1 VKIALDVRRIRDF
14 GVGTYIRNLLQ
25 AIAAQMATQDSP
37 HQFHLICSTEDQ
49 SQIPALPPNFR
60 IEIYD
65 RRDSSRADH
74 FALPELIRKLRV
86 DLTHIPF
93 HRVPLLI
100 RRPYVVTIHDLS
112 SLFYDDATGILHAAR
127 VFRLKRGLRRA
138 SRIIAVSGATRRD
151 VVNLVP
157 AAADRVRL
165 IYNAPDPQFL
175 PQHGR
180 DFGPDLNSGSR
191 DPATAARER
200 HRILERYQIR
210 YPFLLYAGS
219 IRPQKNI
226 PRLIEAFAVVRQKL
240 EDHGGYKDL
249 RLIIIGDDISRYP
262 KVRRAVI
269 QSRVEHCVRFLGFI
283 PLETLRVFHELATA
297 FVFPSLYE
305 GFGLPPLEAMA
316 SGTPVIASQVSS
328 LPEVVG
334 GAAML
339 VNPENVFDIAR
350 GITEVLLNAEL
361 REELITKGRRQAAR
375 FSWARTASEVLAVY
389 DEAVSRREYAPDI
402 GHLQEPLP
410 TDLPGQPRS

>member
-25 AIAAQMATQDSP
+25 AMAAENAP
-37 HQFHLICSTEDQ
+37 HQFHLICSADDRQ
-49 SQIPALPPNFR
+49 QLPALPANFCA
-60 IEIYD
+60 EIYNC
-65 RRDSSRADH
+65 RDSARADH
-74 FALPELIRKLRV
+74 FSLPHLLRKLKV

-93 HRVPLLI
+93 HRVPLLMEK
-100 RRPYVVTIHDLS
+100 PYVVTIHDLS

-127 VFRLKRGLRRA
+127 VFRLKRGLERA
-138 SRIIAVSGATRRD
+138 GRVIAVSGATRRD

-157 AAADRVRL
+157 PAADRVRL
-165 IYNAPDPQFL
+165 IYNAPDPQFI
-175 PQHGR
+175 GR
-180 DFGPDLNSGSR
+180 GTLSAAGTA
-191 DPATAARER
+191 ATASAAATARER

-226 PRLIEAFAVVRQKL
+226 PRLIEAFAVAREQL
-240 EDHGGYKDL
+240 EGHGGYKDL
-249 RLIIIGDDISRYP
+249 RLIVIGDDISRYP

-350 GITEVLLNAEL
+350 GITEVLLNPEL
-361 REELITKGRRQAAR
+361 REEMITRGRRQAAR
-375 FSWARTASEVLAVY
+375 FSWARTAREVLAVY
-389 DEAVSRREYAPDI
+389 EEAGR
-402 GHLQEPLP
+402 G
-410 TDLPGQPRS
+410 

>member
-1 VKIALDVRRIRDF
+1 M
-14 GVGTYIRNLLQ
+14 
-25 AIAAQMATQDSP
+25 AAQNSP
-37 HQFHLICSTEDQ
+37 HQFHLICSAEDQ
-49 SQIPALPPNFR
+49 EQIPSLPGNFQ
-60 IEIYD
+60 IEVYN
-65 RRDSSRADH
+65 RRDSARADH
-74 FALPELIRKLRV
+74 YGLPRLVARLRV

-93 HRVPLLI
+93 HRVPLMM

-112 SLFYDDATGILHAAR
+112 SLFYDDATGMLHAAR
-127 VFRLKRGLRRA
+127 VFRLKRGLDRA
-138 SRIIAVSGATRRD
+138 SRIIAVSGATQRD

-157 AAADRVRL
+157 QAADRVRL

-175 PQHGR
+175 ERRQTDPNR
-180 DFGPDLNSGSR
+180 PAYTY
-191 DPATAARER
+191 DPAATARER

-262 KVRRAVI
+262 NVRRAVI

-283 PLETLRVFHELATA
+283 PLDTLRIFHELATA

-350 GITEVLLNAEL
+350 GITEVLLNGEL

-375 FSWARTASEVLAVY
+375 FSWARTAREVLAVY
-389 DEAVSRREYAPDI
+389 DEA
-402 GHLQEPLP
+402 
-410 TDLPGQPRS
+410 GQVR

>member
-25 AIAAQMATQDSP
+25 ALAAENADHDFQ
-37 HQFHLICSTEDQ
+37 LICSRQDMDQ
-49 SQIPALPPNFR
+49 LPGLPSNFHVAV
-60 IEIYD
+60 YD
-65 RRDSSRADH
+65 RRDASRAEH
-74 FALPELIRKLRV
+74 FALPRFLAKLRV

-93 HRVPLLI
+93 HRVPLLM
-100 RRPYVVTIHDLS
+100 RQPYVVTIHDLS
-112 SLFYDDATGILHAAR
+112 SVFYDDATGILHAAR
-127 VFRLKRGLRRA
+127 VFRLKRGLERA
-138 SRIIAVSGATRRD
+138 ARIITVSGATQRD
-151 VVNLVP
+151 VVNLAP
-157 AAADRVRL
+157 KASDRVHL

-175 PQHGR
+175 ARPGQGL
-180 DFGPDLNSGSR
+180 DA
-191 DPATAARER
+191 ATVARER
-200 HRILERYQIR
+200 HRILERYQIQ

-240 EDHGGYKDL
+240 EGHGGYKDL
-249 RLIIIGDDISRYP
+249 RLIVIGDDISRYP
-262 KVRRAVI
+262 DVRRAMI
-269 QSRVEHCVRFLGFI
+269 QCRVEQSVRFLGFV
-283 PLETLRVFHELATA
+283 PLDTLRTFHELATA

-316 SGTPVIASQVSS
+316 AGTPVIASQVSS

-361 REELITKGRRQAAR
+361 REELITRGRRQAAR
-375 FSWARTASEVLAVY
+375 FSWARTAREVLGVYRESVYRPAKAAV
-389 DEAVSRREYAPDI
+389 AI
-402 GHLQEPLP
+402 KLQ
-410 TDLPGQPRS
+410 

>member
-1 VKIALDVRRIRDF
+1 MKIAIDVRRIRDF

-25 AIAAQMATQDSP
+25 AIAQENTP
-37 HQFHLICSTEDQ
+37 HRFHLICSADDAT
-49 SQIPALPPNFR
+49 QIPPLPENFQV
-60 IEIYD
+60 EVYN

-74 FALPELIRKLRV
+74 VGLPLLLSKLRV

-93 HRVPLLI
+93 HRVPLLMPK
-100 RRPYVVTIHDLS
+100 PYVVTIHDLS
-112 SLFYDDATGILHAAR
+112 SVFYDDATGMLHAAR
-127 VFRLKRGLRRA
+127 VFRLRRGLERA
-138 SRIIAVSGATRRD
+138 QRIIAVSGATERD

-157 AAADRVRL
+157 QAASKVRL

-175 PQHGR
+175 EPGR
-180 DFGPDLNSGSR
+180 SG
-191 DPATAARER
+191 DAAVAKER
-200 HRILERYQIR
+200 QLICERYQIT

-226 PRLIEAFAVVRQKL
+226 PRLIEAFAVVKQKL
-240 EDHGGYKDL
+240 EGHKGFGDL

-262 KVRRAVI
+262 NVRRAVI

-283 PLETLRVFHELATA
+283 PLETLRIFHEMAAA

-316 SGTPVIASQVSS
+316 SGTPVVASRVSS

-339 VNPENVFDIAR
+339 VNPENVFDVAR
-350 GITEVLLNAEL
+350 GITEVLLNNEL
-361 REELITKGRRQAAR
+361 REELIDKGRRQAAR
-375 FSWARTASEVLAVY
+375 FSWARTAREVLEVY
-389 DEAVSRREYAPDI
+389 EEAGS
-402 GHLQEPLP
+402 
-410 TDLPGQPRS
+410 

>member
-25 AIAAQMATQDSP
+25 AIAAENSP
-37 HQFHLICSTEDQ
+37 HEFHLICSAEDQ
-49 SQIPALPPNFR
+49 QQIPALPGNFR
-60 IEIYD
+60 IEIYN

-74 FALPELIRKLRV
+74 FGLPRLLARLRV

-93 HRVPLLI
+93 HRVPLLM

-127 VFRLKRGLRRA
+127 VVRLKRGLERA

-151 VVNLVP
+151 VVNLAP
-157 AAADRVRL
+157 QAADRIRL
-165 IYNAPDPQFL
+165 IYNAPDPQFRST
-175 PQHGR
+175 PGR
-180 DFGPDLNSGSR
+180 SDAA
-191 DPATAARER
+191 ATARER

-240 EDHGGYKDL
+240 DEHGGYKDL

-269 QSRVEHCVRFLGFI
+269 QSRVEQSVRFLGFV

-350 GITEVLLNAEL
+350 GITEVLLNGDL

-375 FSWARTASEVLAVY
+375 FSWARTAREVLAVY
-389 DEAVSRREYAPDI
+389 EEAGRASPSE
-402 GHLQEPLP
+402 
-410 TDLPGQPRS
+410 

>member
-1 VKIALDVRRIRDF
+1 MKIAIDVRRIRDF
-14 GVGTYIRNLLQ
+14 GVGTYIRNLVQ
-25 AIAAQMATQDSP
+25 AIAARNSP
-37 HQFHLICSTEDQ
+37 HEFHLICSAEDQ
-49 SQIPALPPNFR
+49 PQIPQVPDNFQ
-60 IEIYD
+60 IEIYN

-74 FALPELIRKLRV
+74 FGLPQLLARLRV

-93 HRVPLLI
+93 HRVPLMM
-100 RRPYVVTIHDLS
+100 RQPYVVTLHDLS
-112 SLFYDDATGILHAAR
+112 SLFYDDATGMLHAAR
-127 VFRLKRGLRRA
+127 VFRLKRGLERA
-138 SRIIAVSGATRRD
+138 ERIIVVSGATQRD

-157 AAADRVRL
+157 QAASRVRL
-165 IYNAPDPQFL
+165 IHNAPDPQFL
-175 PQHGR
+175 DRGR
-180 DFGPDLNSGSR
+180 SGAAAGDL
-191 DPATAARER
+191 ARER

-240 EDHGGYKDL
+240 ENHGGFKDL

-262 KVRRAVI
+262 NVRRAVI
-269 QSRVEHCVRFLGFI
+269 QSRVEQCVRFLGFI
-283 PLETLRVFHELATA
+283 PLDTLRVFHELATA

-350 GITEVLLNAEL
+350 GITEVLLNDDL
-361 REELITKGRRQAAR
+361 REELIVKGRRQAAR
-375 FSWARTASEVLAVY
+375 FSWSRTAEEVLALY
-389 DEAVSRREYAPDI
+389 EEAVQGVRREASQAPM
-402 GHLQEPLP
+402 PVSP
-410 TDLPGQPRS
+410 V